1 MDFTAIGQSL
11 LKCRYMKRL
20 FFALALLGIFSSNIL
35 PQTPSVSHQAI
46 KTAVENRDYPAA
58 IKELDQLAKS
68 SRTVFEANNYDYLL
82 GRMAEKSGD
91 FAKAMSAY
99 QSVVK
104 RNSVLKPYALW
115 HLSQV
120 ARSTGNLLL
129 ERVNL
134 QELIATGSGSLLEPA
149 AKNRLARS
157 LAESKNYDEAIAMLS
172 RPNMSGSGKPGDKSP
187 DNRILRDN
195 LALLGR
201 SYLYA
206 GNAAKARESFAAL
219 IDNQAN
225 PAQPDDYAL
234 AAVKGLDIL
243 DGWIEGSETAPKLSD
258 PEHVRRARIYQF
270 NRDFK
275 DARMHYRAVIEN
287 YPASENVPDATYN
300 TGRCHTLDGNFA
312 EAVTWYERVMKN
324 FPDHPLTRDAFLQA
338 ASAYSRLNK
347 GDRSIE
353 LYQQFIDKF
362 PQEERLARA
371 YLNAIDVLRYQGKTG
386 EALNWA
392 ARTQESFKGK
402 LAEALAL
409 FSQARIRLAASDWAA
424 AIPDLD
430 RLLTLPDLGGNRVAG
445 GTSTQEVTFLK
456 AFALE
461 QMERY
466 PEAIDTYLSLPDGRN
481 EYYGWQATEKMKA
494 MAANEKTAAV
504 ITQKLNAAIAASES
518 KDAETQRKSAQM
530 ALRLTTDPEI
540 RTRMLEVLKK
550 AYSQLP
556 AYQNV
561 PSFKLLEFGRKE
573 VLNKSASATS
583 ENAHRSLAD
592 ELLFLGLFDEGTPE
606 LEASK
611 AGQPGTSADAPQT
624 PSRDYAYTLAVLFRR
639 GDMANRAVAFA
650 EPLWRSVPADYQI
663 ELLPRDQVEL
673 LYPAPYKDALL
684 KYGPE
689 RNVDPRYLLSIM
701 RVESRYRAD
710 VKSYAAARGLMQF
723 ISSTSDKIAAGLGRK
738 NFRQD
743 DLYDPSTAILFGAQ
757 YLADIYQL
765 FPGQMQAVSASY
777 NGGEENMKRW
787 LVRSNSDL
795 PERYVPEVA
804 FSQSKDYVYKV
815 MASYRVYSAFYDE
828 NLRPK

>member
-11 LKCRYMKRL
+11 LKCGYMKRL
-20 FFALALLGIFSSNIL
+20 FFALALLGILSSNI
-35 PQTPSVSHQAI
+35 PAQSPPPTHQAI
-46 KTAVENRDYPAA
+46 KTAVENRDYSAA
-58 IKELDQLAKS
+58 IKELEQLAKPD
-68 SRTVFEANNYDYLL
+68 RAVFEANNYDYLL
-82 GRMAEKSGD
+82 GRMAEKSGN

-104 RNSVLKPYALW
+104 RNSVLKTYALW

-120 ARSTGNLLL
+120 ARSTGNLVL

-134 QELIATGSGSLLEPA
+134 NELIATGAGSLLEPA

-157 LAESKNYDEAIAMLS
+157 FAESKNYDEAIAMLS

-187 DNRILRDN
+187 DNRMLRDN

-201 SYLYA
+201 AYLYA
-206 GNAAKARESFAAL
+206 GNAVRARESFAAL
-219 IDNQAN
+219 VDNQVN

-243 DGWIEGSETAPKLSD
+243 DGWKEGSDTAPKLAD
-258 PEHVRRARIYQF
+258 AEHLRRARIYQF
-270 NRDFK
+270 NRDFR
-275 DARMHYRAVIEN
+275 DARMHYRAIIDN
-287 YPASENVPDATYN
+287 YPASENIPDATYN
-300 TGRCHTLDGNFA
+300 VGRCYTLDTNYS
-312 EAVTWYERVMKN
+312 EAVNWYQTLMEK
-324 FPDHPLTRDAFLQA
+324 FPEHPLTRDAMLQA

-347 GDRSIE
+347 GDKSVD
-353 LYQQFIDKF
+353 LYQKFIERFSD
-362 PQEERLARA
+362 EERLDRA
-371 YLNAIDVLRYQGKTG
+371 YLNAIDVLRDQAKTE
-386 EALNWA
+386 EALNWTA
-392 ARTQESFKGK
+392 KTQVSFRGK
-402 LAEALAL
+402 LPEALAL
-409 FSQARIRLAASDWAA
+409 FSQARIRIATAYWEAALV
-424 AIPDLD
+424 DLD
-430 RLLTLPDLGGNRVAG
+430 RLLTFPDLGGNRVAG
-445 GTSTQEVTFLK
+445 GTSTQEVTYLK
-456 AFALE
+456 AYALE
-461 QMERY
+461 QMGRY

-481 EYYGWQATEKMKA
+481 EYYGWQATEKLKSLT
-494 MAANEKTAAV
+494 ANEKAASI
-504 ITQKLNAAIAASES
+504 ITQKLNAAIEGTEG
-518 KDAETQRKSAQM
+518 KDADTQRKNAQI
-530 ALRLTTDPEI
+530 ALRLASQPEI
-540 RTRMLEVLKK
+540 RGKMLEVLKK

-561 PSFKLLEFGRKE
+561 PTFKLLEFGRKD
-573 VLNKSASATS
+573 VLAKPVERPND
-583 ENAHRSLAD
+583 NIHRQLAD
-592 ELLFLGLFDEGTPE
+592 ELLFLGLYDEGTPE
-606 LEASK
+606 LEAARS
-611 AGQPGTSADAPQT
+611 GQPANTADAST

-650 EPLWRSVPADYQI
+650 EPLWRPVPADYQI

-738 NFRQD
+738 NFKQD

-757 YLADIYQL
+757 YLSDIYQL

-777 NGGEENMKRW
+777 NGGEDNMKRW
-787 LVRSNSDL
+787 LARSNSDL
-795 PERYVPEVA
+795 PDRYVPEVA

-815 MASYRVYSAFYDE
+815 MASYRVYSTFYDE
-828 NLRPK
+828 NLKPK